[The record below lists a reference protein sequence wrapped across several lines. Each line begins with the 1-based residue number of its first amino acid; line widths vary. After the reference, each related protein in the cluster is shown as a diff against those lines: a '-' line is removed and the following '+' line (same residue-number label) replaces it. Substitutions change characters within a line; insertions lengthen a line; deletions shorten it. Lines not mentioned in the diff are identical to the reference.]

1 MKPTTPDELVRR
13 YLRRLRDELRDLPQ
27 DRRREVLDQIGEH
40 IAVRRSEPDVRSEA
54 EVRAMLDRL
63 GDPAALG
70 ADARERFGI
79 PPPRRGPLETLVL
92 LLNCFGPL
100 LVLVP
105 SVFIPFGPVR
115 PWQAVPV
122 VIAGLLWLSRVWR
135 LRDKVIGT
143 ALLLSCVGLFVMLKV
158 LGFQDVSLGSLVA
171 LLLMLVVPFAAAG
184 LYLQIR
190 IRRLTAVTPAELAP
204 R

>member
-13 YLRRLRDELRDLPQ
+13 YLRRLRAELRDLPP

-54 EVRAMLDRL
+54 QVRAMLDRL
-63 GDPAALG
+63 GDPAVLG

-79 PPPRRGPLETLVL
+79 PPSRRGPLETLVL
-92 LLNCFGPL
+92 SLTWLGPL

-105 SVFIPFGPVR
+105 SIFIPFGAVR
-115 PWQAVPV
+115 PWQAVPA

-135 LRDKVIGT
+135 LRDKLIGT
-143 ALLLSCVGLFVMLKV
+143 ALLLGCVGLVVILKV
-158 LGFQDVSLGSLVA
+158 LGFRDVNLPSLFAV
-171 LLLMLVVPFAAAG
+171 LLMFVVPFAAAG
-184 LYLQIR
+184 LYLRIR
-190 IRRLTAVTPAELAP
+190 IRQLTAVAPTELAI

>member
-13 YLRRLRDELRDLPQ
+13 YLRRLRAELRELPP

-40 IAVRRSEPDVRSEA
+40 IAVRRSEPDVRSAA

-92 LLNCFGPL
+92 LLSWFGPL

-105 SVFIPFGPVR
+105 SIFIPFGMVR

-122 VIAGLLWLSRVWR
+122 VVAGLLWLSRVWR
-135 LRDKVIGT
+135 LRDKLTGT
-143 ALLLSCVGLFVMLKV
+143 ALLLGCVGLFVILKV
-158 LGFQDVSLGSLVA
+158 LGFQDVNLPSLVA
-171 LLLMLVVPFAAAG
+171 VLLLLVVPFGAAG

-190 IRRLTAVTPAELAP
+190 LRHLTADTTAELAT